1 MYAADGGQPRAVV
14 RATEKIMEIFFT
26 IDSAHS
32 GLVFGSTFSLV
43 VGPPSAVL

>member
-26 IDSAHS
+26 TDS
-32 GLVFGSTFSLV
+32 GLVFGSTFSVV